1 MIRFKPLKE
10 FLLPKFLEI
19 LTKGDVYKKWVADS
33 QTGSSQPNIN
43 GQLYSNFM
51 IPVPPLT
58 EQEKIVQQI
67 EALEMQIAQ
76 AQQVIDAAPQQKQ
89 AILQK
94 YL

>member
-1 MIRFKPLKE
+1 MPRGDKNQILDYRIPL
-10 FLLPKFLEI
+10 
-19 LTKGDVYKKWVADS
+19 
-33 QTGSSQPNIN
+33 
-43 GQLYSNFM
+43 
-51 IPVPPLT
+51 PPLA
-58 EQEKIVQQI
+58 EQEKIVEQI

>member
-1 MIRFKPLKE
+1 MS
-10 FLLPKFLEI
+10 PKWLFYYLVKMN
-19 LTKGDVYKKWVADS
+19 LNQYATGVA
-33 QTGSSQPNIN
+33 QPGLSVSNLDNLVLNI
-43 GQLYSNFM
+43 
-51 IPVPPLT
+51 PPLA